1 MKDEKYL
8 KLLSVQYPSAALAA
22 QQIIKL
28 SSILNLPKG
37 TEHFVSD
44 IHGEADSFLHVLKNG
59 SGSIRKKID
68 DEFSDELSE
77 GEKRELATLVYYPE
91 EKLEIAESEKS
102 DFDAWCRKEIL
113 RLIRMTRR
121 IASKYSK
128 DKLKNALPAEFE
140 YIMEE
145 LLTEKAEIPDK
156 EAYYNEILRAIIKTR
171 RAKDI
176 IVSFCRLAQRL
187 AVERLHVIG
196 DIYDRGAGAVTV
208 MDALENYHSVDI
220 QWGNH
225 DISWMGAASGSDIC
239 IANVVRISAK
249 YGNLS
254 TLEDGYGINL
264 IPLERFAFDVY
275 KDDRC
280 ERFLPETAEDAD
292 ERKMTAKIH
301 KAIAVIQLKLEGLL
315 AQRRPEFHLSERV
328 FLDKIDHERKTV
340 CIGGKTYSLVDDYFP
355 TVNPD
360 NPYELSEGEKRVCAK
375 LREAFH
381 GSEKLRRHVEFLF
394 SRGSMYRI
402 YNGNLLYH
410 GCVPLDRDGSF
421 RRVEIAGKIYF
432 GKSLYDALEGWIRKG
447 RYSTDE
453 RERQYGRDI
462 MWFVWSNENSPLYGK
477 DKMTTFERYF
487 LADKESYA
495 EEKNAYY
502 RLCDDEE
509 TVERIFREFGIDPD
523 KGHIINGHVPVKV
536 KKGESPVHCGG
547 KVIIIDG
554 GFSRAYQKVTGI
566 AGYTL
571 VSDSRTA
578 KLIAHE
584 PFVSTQEAVLN
595 ERDIHSASE
604 VIRKSETR
612 LRVKDTDTGREME
625 ERIADLEKLLEAY
638 RCGALKERN

>member
-1 MKDEKYL
+1 MEKWYEIKKGADFQAIAERFGISPVTARLIRNRGVIGDAAIDKYL
-8 KLLSVQYPSAALAA
+8 NGTCRDLYDPHLLY
-22 QQIIKL
+22 
-28 SSILNLPKG
+28 
-37 TEHFVSD
+37 
-44 IHGEADSFLHVLKNG
+44 
-59 SGSIRKKID
+59 
-68 DEFSDELSE
+68 
-77 GEKRELATLVYYPE
+77 
-91 EKLEIAESEKS
+91 ESEKLV
-102 DFDAWCRKEIL
+102 CIL
-113 RLIRMTRR
+113 SEKIRQGRPIRIIGDYDIDGVMSTYILYQGITRCGGSVSC
-121 IASKYSK
+121 A
-128 DKLKNALPAEFE
+128 
-140 YIMEE
+140 
-145 LLTEKAEIPDK
+145 IPD
-156 EAYYNEILRAIIKTR
+156 RMR
-171 RAKDI
+171 
-176 IVSFCRLAQRL
+176 
-187 AVERLHVIG
+187 
-196 DIYDRGAGAVTV
+196 
-208 MDALENYHSVDI
+208 
-220 QWGNH
+220 
-225 DISWMGAASGSDIC
+225 
-239 IANVVRISAK
+239 
-249 YGNLS
+249 
-254 TLEDGYGINL
+254 DGYGINEHL
-264 IPLERFAFDVY
+264 I
-275 KDDRC
+275 
-280 ERFLPETAEDAD
+280 DAAYEEGMD
-292 ERKMTAKIH
+292 TIITCDNGIAAINEIAHAKELGMT
-301 KAIAVIQLKLEGLL
+301 VL
-315 AQRRPEFHLSERV
+315 V
-328 FLDKIDHERKTV
+328 TDHHE
-340 CIGGKTYSLVDDYFP
+340 I
-355 TVNPD
+355 
-360 NPYELSEGEKRVCAK
+360 PY
-375 LREAFH
+375 
-381 GSEKLRRHVEFLF
+381 
-394 SRGSMYRI
+394 I
-402 YNGNLLYH
+402 
-410 GCVPLDRDGSF
+410 PLDRDGSF

-571 VSDSRTA
+571 VSDSRTV